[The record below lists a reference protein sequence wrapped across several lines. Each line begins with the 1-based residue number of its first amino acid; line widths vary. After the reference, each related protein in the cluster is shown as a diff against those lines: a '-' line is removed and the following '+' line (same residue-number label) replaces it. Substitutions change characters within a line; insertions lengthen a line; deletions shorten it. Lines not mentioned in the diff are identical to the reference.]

1 MDSDDSVELSYGS
14 FLADLLRRTAGK
26 KCLRI
31 CYEKNKAE
39 IRIGEKQTKIRVGS
53 WSVFYFTLIY
63 NGYLPTRGL
72 IFINSRS
79 IRAPVF

>member
-1 MDSDDSVELSYGS
+1 MALELSYGS

-63 NGYLPTRGL
+63 YYKRG
-72 IFINSRS
+72 
-79 IRAPVF
+79 